1 MSACTFFGHGDC
13 PESVRPQ
20 IRAAVL
26 SLVEQGVLDF
36 YVGCHGNFDRLVRSV
51 LKELSSRLPKLRY
64 CVVLAYLDKNAA
76 LLSEQ
81 GYPTL
86 FPEGIENIPPRFA
99 ISWRNKWMINR
110 ADYIICYVKYS
121 WGGAAGFRELAVKKG
136 KAIID
141 LV

>member
-13 PESVRPQ
+13 PEAVRPQ

-51 LKELSSRLPKLRY
+51 LKELSSHLPKLRY
-64 CVVLAYLDKNAA
+64 CVVLAYLDKKAA

-136 KAIID
+136 KAIIN